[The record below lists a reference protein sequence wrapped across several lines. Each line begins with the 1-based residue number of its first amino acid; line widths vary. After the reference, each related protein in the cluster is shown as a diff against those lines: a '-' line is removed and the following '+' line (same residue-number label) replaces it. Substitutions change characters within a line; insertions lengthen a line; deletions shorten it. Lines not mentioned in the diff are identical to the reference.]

1 MPEKNK
7 IEDIFDKTEKTPV
20 STVTQVEGQS
30 IETKKVEPKFKK
42 KISFNKIVRLII
54 IFIIIIAIIFGLW
67 FVFSKIKEKSLEGDK
82 TETPVE
88 QLEQEE
94 LKETPL
100 DLKKPE
106 DEKILDSDRDGLTDL
121 EEDEL
126 GTDKYSLDSDKDG
139 LFDKEEVKIYLT
151 NPLSSDTDEDGI
163 LDGEEI
169 KKGSDPNDSNPDA
182 KLLDLQKEI
191 EKLK

>member
-54 IFIIIIAIIFGLW
+54 IFVIIIAIVFSLW
-67 FVFSKIKEKSLEGDK
+67 LVFSKIKEKSLENDK
-82 TETPVE
+82 AEVPVE
-88 QLEQEE
+88 ELEQEE
-94 LKETPL
+94 LIETPI
-100 DLKKPE
+100 DLEKLE
-106 DEKILDSDRDGLTDL
+106 DEKILDSDRDGLTNA

-126 GTDKYSLDSDKDG
+126 GTNKYSLDSDEDG

-151 NPLSSDTDEDGI
+151 NPLNPDTDGDGI
-163 LDGEEI
+163 LDGEEV

>member
-42 KISFNKIVRLII
+42 KISFKKIVCLII

-67 FVFSKIKEKSLEGDK
+67 FVFSKIKEKSLENNK
-82 TETPVE
+82 AEVPVKE
-88 QLEQEE
+88 LEQEE
-94 LKETPL
+94 LIETPI
-100 DLKKPE
+100 DLEKLE
-106 DEKILDSDRDGLTDL
+106 DEKILDSDRDGLTNA
-121 EEDEL
+121 EEDKL
-126 GTDKYSLDSDKDG
+126 GTNKYSLDSDEDG
-139 LFDKEEVKIYLT
+139 LFDKEEIKIYLT
-151 NPLSSDTDEDGI
+151 DPLNSDSDEDGI
-163 LDGEEI
+163 LDGEEV

>member
-54 IFIIIIAIIFGLW
+54 IFVIIIAIVFSLW
-67 FVFSKIKEKSLEGDK
+67 LVFSKIKEKSLENDK
-82 TETPVE
+82 AEVPVE
-88 QLEQEE
+88 ELEQEE
-94 LKETPL
+94 LIETPI
-100 DLKKPE
+100 DLEKLE

>member
-126 GTDKYSLDSDKDG
+126 GTDKYSLDSDEDG

-151 NPLSSDTDEDGI
+151 NPLNPDTDGDGI
-163 LDGEEI
+163 LDGEEV